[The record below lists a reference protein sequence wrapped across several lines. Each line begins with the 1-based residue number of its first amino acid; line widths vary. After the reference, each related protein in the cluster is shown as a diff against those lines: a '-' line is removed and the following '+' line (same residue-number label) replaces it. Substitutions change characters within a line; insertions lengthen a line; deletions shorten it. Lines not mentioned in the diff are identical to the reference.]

1 MKRKP
6 NSMKRLLSLTY
17 SEYLDR
23 IYAAWMGKS
32 LGGTIGAPM
41 ENYKTR
47 MAYTREDLWPSRIM
61 PNDDMDIQMVWL
73 EALQER
79 GVWLTSADL
88 ADYWQDRCWY
98 NFCEYGVFLH
108 NRQRGIQ
115 PPLSGT
121 WNNRFFWESEGCPI
135 RSEIWSLVCPGNPQ
149 LAADYARAD
158 GQLDHGGASVS
169 CEMFLAAAGAAAFFD
184 DDLDRVLEAGL
195 AVLPAGDPVRDMVQ
209 YTRAICVAHPRFEDA
224 WRLLIRRYGDR
235 DASKALVN
243 QAIVVMALTLARGD
257 FAETMRLCVN
267 SGWDT
272 DCTAA
277 TAGALL
283 GIMHGSAILP
293 ADWVEKMGTHL
304 ACNIEVRHKT
314 ASFEALTADT
324 AGVGLEVTAL
334 RSPRVA
340 ITDAPAVPLRPAPP
354 PGVSLSVT
362 YPRGPWLRAAGH
374 TPVRLRL
381 ENRTDETRRGAW
393 TLDVADHLVASV
405 GGGALT
411 LAPGEVLELDVH
423 LRPQD
428 GPVWDRNPLVLRW
441 QDGQGEVVH
450 AFGLGGA
457 RVWRVYGPY
466 FDMYDTIAHANN
478 PHVNADGSPRPPTT
492 DSWNQYARLD
502 KAYLDE
508 GRLAREEIPEEL
520 PATIEVG
527 EDYLDAADIAGFTGQ
542 AVFYLVRELV
552 CADEREIAFHI
563 TTIAPHAVWF
573 DGKELARRA
582 HPQEISLQDG
592 HTGPMPVG
600 PTPKRLVVKVARQA
614 DAFAMCAMPQGG
626 GDPTHQR
633 GISMFCDRLGDMP
646 PRERQ

>member
-1 MKRKP
+1 
-6 NSMKRLLSLTY
+6 MKRLQSLTY
-17 SEYLDR
+17 QNYLDR

-41 ENYKTR
+41 ENYKMR
-47 MAYTREDLWPSRIM
+47 MDYTREELWPSRIM

-115 PPLSGT
+115 PPLSGV

-135 RSEIWSLVCPGNPQ
+135 RSEIWSLVCPGNPH
-149 LAADYARAD
+149 LAAEYARAD

-184 DDLDRVLEAGL
+184 DDLDSVLDAGL
-195 AVLPAGDPVRDMVQ
+195 AVLPAIDTVRDMVQ
-209 YTRAICVAHPRFEDA
+209 YIRKICIAYPRFIDA
-224 WRLLIRRYGDR
+224 WRMIIRRYGDR

-243 QAIVVMALTLARGD
+243 QAIVVMALTLGRGD
-257 FAETMRLCVN
+257 FAETMRICIN

-277 TAGALL
+277 TAGSLL
-283 GIMHGSAILP
+283 GIMYGSAFLP
-293 ADWVEKMGTHL
+293 ADWVEKMGKNL

-314 ASFEALTADT
+314 DSFETLTADT
-324 AGVGLEVTAL
+324 ARVGLEVTSQ
-334 RSPRVA
+334 RSPRVI
-340 ITDAPAVPLRPAPP
+340 ITDAPAIPLRSALSS
-354 PGVSLSVT
+354 GVSLSVT
-362 YPRGPWLRAAGH
+362 YPQGPWLRVTGN

-381 ENRTDETRRGAW
+381 ENRADETRRGTW
-393 TLDVADHLVASV
+393 SLDVADHLVASMR
-405 GGGALT
+405 GGELL
-411 LAPGEVLELDVH
+411 LAPGEIIEMDIH
-423 LRPQD
+423 LRPQE
-428 GPVWDRNPLVLRW
+428 GPVWDLNPLVLHW
-441 QDGQGEVVH
+441 QDGQDDLVH

-466 FDMYDTIAHANN
+466 FDMYDTQVHTNN
-478 PHVNADGSPRPPTT
+478 PHVNADGTPRPPST
-492 DSWNQYARLD
+492 DSWNHYARLD
-502 KAYLDE
+502 KAYLNE
-508 GRLAREEIPEEL
+508 ERLVREDIPEEL
-520 PATIEVG
+520 PFTIEVG
-527 EDYLDAADIAGFTGQ
+527 EDYIDADDIAGFKGQ
-542 AVFYLVRELV
+542 AVFYLVREIV
-552 CADEREIAFHI
+552 CIEEREVAFNI
-563 TTIAPHAVWF
+563 TTVAPHAVWF
-573 DGKELARRA
+573 DGKELVRRP

-600 PTPKRLVVKVARQA
+600 PVAKRMVIKIARQA
-614 DAFAMCAMPQGG
+614 DAFAMCAMPLGG

-646 PRERQ
+646 PGEC